1 MIEIYLQDPSECVK
15 ENMVLIT
22 SILLWLMQEL
32 KKDEHKDIEC
42 SGFIMCDDEQGKK
55 GMSALLF
62 LDTAVHKPVLQIL
75 MQPPEEY
82 KGKYIACIPSKEPEV
97 VAESSEM
104 DDGEEYRDQ
113 HRKRKYVDGME
124 EQE

>member
-1 MIEIYLQDPSECVK
+1 MIEIYLQEPGESVK
-15 ENMVLIT
+15 ENMVFLT
-22 SILLWLMQEL
+22 RILLWLLQEL
-32 KKDEHKDIEC
+32 KKEEYKYIDC
-42 SGFIMCDDEQGKK
+42 SGFILSEDEERKK

-62 LDTAVHKPVLQIL
+62 LDSVVHKPVLQIL

-82 KGKYIACIPSKEPEV
+82 KGKYIACVPSKEPEV
-97 VAESSEM
+97 VTENPEM

-113 HRKRKYVDGME
+113 HRKRKYIDGME